1 MPPETP
7 YNPTFPHLFL
17 LPMSELFAPSS
28 ISVSELNAL
37 AKALLEDH
45 LAGLW
50 IAGEVSN
57 LTRAASGH
65 YYFSLKDSRAQVRC
79 AMFKGAAA
87 RLAKPLKEGD
97 HIEVAGKISIYEAR
111 GEFQIT
117 VNEVRLKG
125 LGQLYEAYERLK
137 AQLQAE
143 GAFAA
148 ERKKPLPARP
158 QCIGIVKLP
167 QAFEPHLIYGNLKF
181 APRFINADFS

>member
-1 MPPETP
+1 
-7 YNPTFPHLFL
+7 
-17 LPMSELFAPSS
+17 MSELFAPSS

-87 RLAKPLKEGD
+87 RLAKPLKK
-97 HIEVAGKISIYEAR
+97 ATISKYQEKSVFMKR
-111 GEFQIT
+111 GANF
-117 VNEVRLKG
+117 
-125 LGQLYEAYERLK
+125 
-137 AQLQAE
+137 
-143 GAFAA
+143 
-148 ERKKPLPARP
+148 
-158 QCIGIVKLP
+158 KLP
-167 QAFEPHLIYGNLKF
+167 
-181 APRFINADFS
+181 